1 MGKKLWYKLEKNQVA
16 RFILSA
22 GIGFLVDI
30 SAFYILYHNLLTQKS
45 YFLFDFTLRNST
57 VSLMISYFLG
67 VVANFTI
74 SKYIVFS
81 ESRSSSYKQ
90 FFRFTSVAIIGF
102 FANLGMI
109 DVFIHYLDMYP
120 PLARPLAMLS
130 LFFASFF
137 VHKFF
142 SFSLSMRHQHTRSHK
157 NTTDFA
163 N

>member
-1 MGKKLWYKLEKNQVA
+1 MRKQLWYKIEKNQVA

-30 SAFYILYHNLLTQKS
+30 SLFYLLYHNLLTEKR
-45 YFLFDFTLRNST
+45 YTLFGVTFRNST
-57 VSLMISYFLG
+57 VSLMISYLLG
-67 VVANFTI
+67 VIVNFTI
-74 SKYIVFS
+74 SKYMVFS
-81 ESRSSSYKQ
+81 ESKTSSYKQ

-109 DVFIHYLDMYP
+109 DVFIHYLNMYP

-142 SFSLSMRHQHTRSHK
+142 SFSLSMRHHTVGAK
-157 NTTDFA
+157 K
-163 N
+163 